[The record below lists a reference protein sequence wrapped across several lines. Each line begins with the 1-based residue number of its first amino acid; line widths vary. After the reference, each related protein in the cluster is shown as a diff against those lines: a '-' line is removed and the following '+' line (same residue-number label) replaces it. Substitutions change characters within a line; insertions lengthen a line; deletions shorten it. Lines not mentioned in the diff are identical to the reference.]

1 MASYMELN
9 SQQPPRYC
17 RKELRKDDGQ
27 AEAKMAEGAV
37 LRSSKGQNR
46 YYDHGENF
54 HGGAKV
60 QNADVIRTPCTAK
73 RPGERFREIV
83 MTL

>member
-1 MASYMELN
+1 MELN

-27 AEAKMAEGAV
+27 AGAKMTEGAV

-46 YYDHGENF
+46 YYDHGESF
-54 HGGAKV
+54 HGSAKV
-60 QNADVIRTPCTAK
+60 QNADVIRTPCMAK
-73 RPGERFREIV
+73 RTGERFRVII
-83 MTL
+83 MTF